1 MADDDTPETER
12 AERFLPFSVEQNPA
26 PTRLEGQD
34 SENQI
39 QDLTDSI
46 METFYRVLPSN
57 YVSQINGPYYTT
69 QFRALVESLARTQI
83 TAEQAA
89 LDGYIDFT
97 RPEYLWQIIGTLVF
111 PEARSN
117 DDIPVIPGD
126 VSYRTFLKRLIEL
139 LMQGAKLDVQE
150 KGIELLTT
158 AVVDVLAKVA
168 FQRDPNTAWG
178 FPEQFEFEINVSDR
192 TVWTDPGTG
201 DLIEGEIGT
210 GFPELPFTLQK
221 NVGIVLRALKPGHAI
236 YDYRHLFLESY
247 GILFEGAVSFDFDTF
262 YYEDFRKFC
271 TGAKEITGTEGET
284 LTDRFLFSDPTRE
297 FRWVLP
303 GAILEILSGPNARPT
318 LGGVNQATLGRYR
331 VREVLRM
338 PVGAETTLRSYTTS
352 PTGLTGTA
360 TILDGGELEDLS
372 QDWSLAE
379 EGEILTLSAGPNAGR
394 YRLETLL
401 GPDGGSVGFVP
412 SGSGITNV
420 RVSPSL
426 LRLETIM
433 PETTTGQTYRV
444 GVDRLGVRRPQVVT
458 GEDVSAQFYL

>member
-1 MADDDTPETER
+1 VSNGDDRAD
-12 AERFLPFSVEQNPA
+12 RFLPFSIEQNPA

-34 SENQI
+34 STNQI

-46 METFYRVLPSN
+46 METFLRVLPSN

-69 QFRALVESLARTQI
+69 QFRSLAEVLARVQV

-89 LDGYIDFT
+89 LDGYINFT
-97 RPEYLWQIIGTLVF
+97 RPEYLWQVIGALAF
-111 PEARSN
+111 PEAKSN
-117 DDIPVIPGD
+117 RDVPTIPGD
-126 VSYRTFLKRLIEL
+126 VSYRTFLKRIIEL
-139 LMQGAKLDVQE
+139 LLEGAKLEVQKE
-150 KGIELLTT
+150 GIEALTS
-158 AVVDVLAKVA
+158 AVVSVLAKVA
-168 FQRDPNTAWG
+168 YQRDPNTAWG
-178 FPEQFEFEINVSDR
+178 FPDQFTFEINVSDR

-201 DLIEGEIGT
+201 DLIEGDIGT
-210 GFPELPFTLQK
+210 GFPDLPFVLQK

-236 YDYRHLFLESY
+236 YDYRNLFLESFDT
-247 GILFEGAVSFDFDTF
+247 LFEDTVSFDFDTF

-271 TGAKEITGTEGET
+271 TGAKEVTGTEGET

-297 FRWVLP
+297 FRWILP
-303 GAILEILSGPNARPT
+303 GAILEVLSGPNARPT
-318 LGGVNQATLGRYR
+318 LGGVDQATLGRYR
-331 VREVLRM
+331 VREILRM
-338 PVGAETTLRSYTTS
+338 PIGAETTPRSYTTS
-352 PTGLTGTA
+352 PTGLVGTV

-379 EGEILTLSAGPNAGR
+379 EGEILTLSDGPNGGR

-433 PETTTGQTYRV
+433 PETATDQIYRV